1 MYGNKGF
8 NFSHLPGMT
17 VTNFKQN
24 GALMRGSMQNFGA
37 HKQMETLS

>member
-24 GALMRGSMQNFGA
+24 GALMSDG
-37 HKQMETLS
+37 